1 METAM
6 LIIGIILL
14 VFAVFLVVAVL
25 MQQGKAH
32 NLSGAIAGGAETF
45 FGKTKG
51 QTINK
56 KLSILTTIVAIV
68 FVLIV
73 CTVYVIQPSSESLS
87 DYDSFWDVINPF
99 SENEPVVEHD
109 HDGDGVADHDASA
122 HEDAPAVEHDHD
134 GDGVADHDASAHEDA
149 AEGADAADT
158 TAAVEHDHDGDGVAD
173 HAADDHVDESADS
186 DAAVE
191 ETTAA

>member
-14 VFAVFLVVAVL
+14 VFAVFLVIAVL
-25 MQQGKAH
+25 MQQGKSH

-45 FGKTKG
+45 FGKSKG

-56 KLSILTTIVAIV
+56 KLSLITTVVAIV

-87 DYDSFWDVINPF
+87 DYDSFWDIINPF
-99 SENEPVVEHD
+99 STNEVV
-109 HDGDGVADHDASA
+109 A
-122 HEDAPAVEHDHD
+122 DAPAVEHDHD

-149 AEGADAADT
+149 AEGATDATET
-158 TAAVEHDHDGDGVAD
+158 TAAEG
-173 HAADDHVDESADS
+173 AADAAETTAAEGVTDAAETT
-186 DAAVE
+186 AAVE